1 MMTELGI
8 SSTWYAL
15 LTWFAGSSNTG
26 KLTGLR
32 ASSSFTGGASL
43 STFTPMSVKPAGLYF
58 LYIWSSKGISCWQ
71 GPHQV
76 AQKFNITTWP
86 LYWLKPDCSP
96 LSAVSVNAGAGPPAS
111 EAKAVNARTMAAIA
125 QRVKILTV
133 ELCIDLSYE
142 NRRNLEKYR
151 QAQCAFYVVNVLVD
165 SE

>member
-15 LTWFAGSSNTG
+15 LTWFAGSSSTG

-32 ASSSFTGGASL
+32 ASSSLTGGASL
-43 STFTPMSVKPAGLYF
+43 STLTPMRVKPAGLYF
-58 LYIWSSKGISCWQ
+58 LYIWSSRGISCWQ

-76 AQKFNITTWP
+76 AQKFTITTWP

-111 EAKAVNARTMAAIA
+111 AAKAVDARTMAAIA
-125 QRVKILTV
+125 QRLRILTV
-133 ELCIDLSYE
+133 ELFIYFSYD
-142 NRRNLEKYR
+142 N
-151 QAQCAFYVVNVLVD
+151 
-165 SE
+165 S